1 MTSEAG
7 TAVRSCPRPQRDG
20 GTAPSYGRADGAAK
34 GTAPR
39 GEGSCTTVTVAVR
52 ATDRVTEDGA
62 NAYLRTCPD
71 LHWLPFEERERADVL
86 LFLAGRV
93 GDRTLSLLRRAT
105 ARPDGDVLPVV
116 LVAEAIG
123 ERQLTQAIEYG
134 LVSVLIR
141 GGAGFPHI
149 VETLVESGRGGSRM
163 PGTLVRHLVRH
174 THARQSGLDDITAR
188 TGLEAREIEVLR
200 LLADGLGTGEIAGRL
215 SYSERTIKGVIHDVV
230 KRLGLRN
237 RTHAVVYGVR
247 EGII

>member
-1 MTSEAG
+1 MSSEAG
-7 TAVRSCPRPQRDG
+7 TAVRPRPWTESG
-20 GTAPSYGRADGAAK
+20 PALPSTARSADAA
-34 GTAPR
+34 APR
-39 GEGSCTTVTVAVR
+39 GDVRPVAVTVR

-62 NAYLRTCPD
+62 NAYLGTCAD
-71 LHWLPFEERERADVL
+71 IRWLPFEECGRADVL

-93 GDRTLSLLRRAT
+93 TDRTLALLRRTAT
-105 ARPDGDVLPVV
+105 RPDGVLPVV
-116 LVAEAIG
+116 LVAEVIA

-134 LVSVLIR
+134 VVSVLIR
-141 GGAGFPHI
+141 GSAGFPHI

-163 PGTLVRHLVRH
+163 PGTLVRQLVRR
-174 THARQSGLDDITAR
+174 THARERGLDDVTSR

-215 SYSERTIKGVIHDVV
+215 SYSERTIKAVIHDVV

-237 RTHAVVYGVR
+237 RTHAVVYGMR